1 MSPKSSLL
9 LSVLCVASLSA
20 CAKAPDAPVAG
31 VADAAGAP
39 AAFEQIHT
47 EPGTPEDRVRQA
59 IESIN
64 PDIQIDSIAPA
75 PLEGFRE
82 VVVSGQALYVSD
94 DGRYLLQGSLYDVE
108 AKREVSRTAV
118 AAVRRRLLAEV
129 PRSEK
134 IVFSP
139 PQPRYTVTVF
149 TDVECGYC
157 RKLHQE
163 IEEYNRRG
171 IAIEY
176 LAFPRM
182 GPDTPD
188 FALMESVWCAP
199 DRRKALTDA
208 KNDRPVPARRC
219 ANPVARHYALGQR
232 VGLTGTPMI
241 VTEDGL
247 QMPGYLPPDA
257 LLAALQQA
265 EDVSGAAPAPGG

>member
-1 MSPKSSLL
+1 MFRPLAVALLCAISLG
-9 LSVLCVASLSA
+9 A
-20 CAKAPDAPVAG
+20 CAQPAPSTPDK
-31 VADAAGAP
+31 AAGGAKPGAAGKGGPEQAVRAALAEVVPGAEPDYLGAAP
-39 AAFEQIHT
+39 F
-47 EPGTPEDRVRQA
+47 P
-59 IESIN
+59 
-64 PDIQIDSIAPA
+64 
-75 PLEGFRE
+75 GFRE
-82 VVVSGQALYVSD
+82 VLLEGQVLYVSD
-94 DGRYLLQGSLYDVE
+94 DGRYLLQSQPIDLK
-108 AKREVSRTAV
+108 ARAP
-118 AAVRRRLLAEV
+118 AASPGLNAYRRKVLAGV
-129 PRSEK
+129 PKEER
-134 IVFSP
+134 IVFAP
-139 PQPRYTVTVF
+139 ANPAYTVTVF

-265 EDVSGAAPAPGG
+265 ENVSGAAPAPGG